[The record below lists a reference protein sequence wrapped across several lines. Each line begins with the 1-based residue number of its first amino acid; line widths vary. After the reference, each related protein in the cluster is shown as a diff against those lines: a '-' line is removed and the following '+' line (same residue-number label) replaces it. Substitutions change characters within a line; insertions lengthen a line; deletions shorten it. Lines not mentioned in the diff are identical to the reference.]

1 MNLDKMT
8 DKLKD
13 VLIDAVIL
21 AKDRS
26 NPELSSEHIFHVM
39 FDDDDLVDYLKG
51 LKADIN
57 ELKRINDNYLKRLS
71 TVDNVSEPNLNY
83 YVNNAY
89 NDASVSYTHLTLP
102 TILRV

>member
-89 NDASVSYTHLTLP
+89 NNALKIQKDNYD
-102 TILRV
+102 

>member
-13 VLIDAVIL
+13 VLINAVIL

-39 FDDDDLVDYLKG
+39 FDDDDVVDYLKG

-71 TVDNVSEPNLNY
+71 TVDSTFINSYPFLLIHVQQAFKILIKRLN
-83 YVNNAY
+83 AW
-89 NDASVSYTHLTLP
+89 
-102 TILRV
+102 I